1 MNSCPLKVK
10 PKPWL
15 IGTLIAAIAASG
27 GIVLVGLAQSGWQTP
42 HSAESSDVQPTTLP
56 NIAALGRL
64 EPTGEIVKV
73 AAPLTLDGDR
83 LSTLK
88 VKLGDTVQAGD
99 PIAVLDSRDRLL
111 DEVAQAQAQLRVAQ
125 VKLAQVQAGAKPGA
139 INAQRATVS
148 QESAELTGQL
158 RIQRQ
163 TIARLEAQ
171 YEGDRSAQTAAV
183 QRLQAELRTAQKEL
197 ARYQSL
203 YQAGAVSASLFDSKQ
218 LSVDT
223 TRQALKQATAELFR
237 TDGIAQRRLREAQ
250 AELSRLETTGQ
261 AQVATAQSR
270 LAEVAEVRS
279 VDIQMA
285 QAEVEAARV
294 ALTKAQKN
302 LDRATIKAPSDGQI
316 LKIYTRPGEQMSS
329 DGVVALG
336 QTEQMLVVAEVYQ
349 SDIHRVQV
357 GQAATIR
364 GQGFPGELRGKVI
377 ELGRQISRQQVFS
390 GDPGEN
396 LDRRVVEVKIALD
409 PKDSQQVANLS
420 NLQVQ
425 TVIQISSD
433 S

>member
-1 MNSCPLKVK
+1 M
-10 PKPWL
+10 
-15 IGTLIAAIAASG
+15 
-27 GIVLVGLAQSGWQTP
+27 
-42 HSAESSDVQPTTLP
+42 
-56 NIAALGRL
+56 
-64 EPTGEIVKV
+64 
-73 AAPLTLDGDR
+73 
-83 LSTLK
+83 
-88 VKLGDTVQAGD
+88 QAGE

-125 VKLAQVQAGAKPGA
+125 VKLAQVRAGAKPGA

-148 QESAELTGQL
+148 QEAAELTGQL

-223 TRQALKQATAELFR
+223 TRQALKQATAERSR

-250 AELSRLETTGQ
+250 AELGRLETTGQ

-316 LKIYTRPGEQMSS
+316 LKIYTRPGEQMS
-329 DGVVALG
+329 DGIVALG

-425 TVIQISSD
+425 TVIQISDD

>member
-1 MNSCPLKVK
+1 MNSCPLKLK

-27 GIVLVGLAQSGWQTP
+27 GIVFVGLAQSDWQGTSP
-42 HSAESSDVQPTTLP
+42 SDSSSLQPSILP
-56 NIAALGRL
+56 NVAALGRL
-64 EPTGEIVKV
+64 EPTGEIVKI
-73 AAPLTLDGDR
+73 AAPLALDGDR
-83 LSTLK
+83 LTELK
-88 VKLGDTVQAGD
+88 VKLGDTIQAGD

-148 QESAELTGQL
+148 QQSAEAIGQL

-171 YEGDRSAQTAAV
+171 YEGDRTAQTAAV
-183 QRLQAELRTAQKEL
+183 QRLAAELHTAQKEL

-223 TRQALKQATAELFR
+223 AQQALKQSTAELSR

-250 AELSRLETTGQ
+250 AELGRLESTGQ
-261 AQVATAQSR
+261 AQVATARSR

-285 QAEVEAARV
+285 QAEVNAAQV
-294 ALTKAQKN
+294 SLTKAKKN
-302 LDRATIKAPSDGQI
+302 LARATVKAPSDGQI
-316 LKIYTRPGEQMSS
+316 LQIYTRPGEQMSS
-329 DGVVALG
+329 DGIVALG
-336 QTEQMLVVAEVYQ
+336 QTAQMLVIAEVYQ
-349 SDIHRVQV
+349 SDIHRVQI

-364 GQGFPGELRGKVI
+364 GQGFTDELKGKVI

-396 LDRRVVEVKIALD
+396 LDRRVVEVKIALK
-409 PKDSQQVANLS
+409 PTDSQQVANLS

-425 TVIQISSD
+425 TVIQISDES
-433 S
+433 

>member
-1 MNSCPLKVK
+1 MNSCPLKLK

-27 GIVLVGLAQSGWQTP
+27 GIVFVGLAQSDWQGTSP
-42 HSAESSDVQPTTLP
+42 SDSSSLQPSILP
-56 NIAALGRL
+56 NVAALGRL

-73 AAPLTLDGDR
+73 AAPLALDGDR
-83 LSTLK
+83 LTELK
-88 VKLGDTVQAGD
+88 VKLGDTIQAGD

-111 DEVAQAQAQLRVAQ
+111 DEVAQAQAQLRVTQ

-148 QESAELTGQL
+148 QQSAEAIGQL

-171 YEGDRSAQTAAV
+171 YEGDRTAQTAAV
-183 QRLQAELRTAQKEL
+183 QRLAAELRTAQKEL

-218 LSVDT
+218 LSVET
-223 TRQALKQATAELFR
+223 TQQALKQSTAELSR

-250 AELSRLETTGQ
+250 AELGRLESTGQ
-261 AQVATAQSR
+261 AQVATARSR

-285 QAEVEAARV
+285 QAEVNAAQV
-294 ALTKAQKN
+294 SLTKAKKN
-302 LDRATIKAPSDGQI
+302 LARATVKAPSNGQI
-316 LKIYTRPGEQMSS
+316 LQIYTRPGEQMSS
-329 DGVVALG
+329 DGIVALG
-336 QTEQMLVVAEVYQ
+336 QTAQMLVIAEVYQ
-349 SDIHRVQV
+349 SDIHRVQI

-364 GQGFPGELRGKVI
+364 GQGFTGELKGKVV

-396 LDRRVVEVKIALD
+396 LDRRVVEVKIALK
-409 PKDSQQVANLS
+409 PTDSQQVANLS

-425 TVIQISSD
+425 TVIQISDES
-433 S
+433 

>member
-1 MNSCPLKVK
+1 MNSCPLKLK

-27 GIVLVGLAQSGWQTP
+27 GIVFVGLAQSDWQGTNP
-42 HSAESSDVQPTTLP
+42 VDSSSLQPSILP
-56 NIAALGRL
+56 NVAALGRL

-73 AAPLTLDGDR
+73 AAPLALDGDR
-83 LSTLK
+83 LTELK
-88 VKLGDTVQAGD
+88 VKLGDTIQAGD

-148 QESAELTGQL
+148 QQSAEAIGQL

-171 YEGDRSAQTAAV
+171 YEGDRTAQTAAV
-183 QRLQAELRTAQKEL
+183 QRLAAELRTAQKEL

-223 TRQALKQATAELFR
+223 AQQALKQSTAELSR

-250 AELSRLETTGQ
+250 AELGRLESTGH
-261 AQVATAQSR
+261 AQVATARSR
-270 LAEVAEVRS
+270 LAEVAEVQS

-285 QAEVEAARV
+285 QAEVNAAQV
-294 ALTKAQKN
+294 SLTKAKKN
-302 LDRATIKAPSDGQI
+302 LARATVKAPSDGQI
-316 LKIYTRPGEQMSS
+316 LQIYTRPGEQMSS
-329 DGVVALG
+329 DGIVALG
-336 QTEQMLVVAEVYQ
+336 QTAQMLVIAEVYQ
-349 SDIHRVQV
+349 SDIHRVQI

-364 GQGFPGELRGKVI
+364 GQGFTDELKGKVI

-396 LDRRVVEVKIALD
+396 LDRRVVEVKIALN
-409 PKDSQQVANLS
+409 PTDSQQVANLS

-425 TVIQISSD
+425 TVIQISDES
-433 S
+433 

>member
-1 MNSCPLKVK
+1 MNSCPLKLK

-27 GIVLVGLAQSGWQTP
+27 GIVFVGLAQSDWQGTNP
-42 HSAESSDVQPTTLP
+42 VDSSSLQPSILP
-56 NIAALGRL
+56 NVAALGRL

-73 AAPLTLDGDR
+73 AAPLALDGDR
-83 LSTLK
+83 LTELK
-88 VKLGDTVQAGD
+88 VKLGDTIQAGD

-111 DEVAQAQAQLRVAQ
+111 DEVAQAQAQLRVTQ

-148 QESAELTGQL
+148 QQSAEATGQL

-171 YEGDRSAQTAAV
+171 YEGDRTAQTAAV
-183 QRLQAELRTAQKEL
+183 QRLAAELRTAQKEL

-218 LSVDT
+218 LSVET
-223 TRQALKQATAELFR
+223 TQQALKQSTAELSR

-250 AELSRLETTGQ
+250 AELGRLESTGQ
-261 AQVATAQSR
+261 AQVATARSR

-285 QAEVEAARV
+285 QAEVNAAQV
-294 ALTKAQKN
+294 SLTKAKKN
-302 LDRATIKAPSDGQI
+302 LARATVKAPSNGQI
-316 LKIYTRPGEQMSS
+316 LQIYTRPGEQMSS
-329 DGVVALG
+329 DGIVALG
-336 QTEQMLVVAEVYQ
+336 QTAQMLVIAEVYQ
-349 SDIHRVQV
+349 SDIHRVQI

-364 GQGFPGELRGKVI
+364 GQGFTGELKGKVV

-396 LDRRVVEVKIALD
+396 LDRRVVEVKIALK
-409 PKDSQQVANLS
+409 PTDSQQVANLS

-425 TVIQISSD
+425 TVIQISDES
-433 S
+433 

>member
-15 IGTLIAAIAASG
+15 VGTIIAALAASG
-27 GIVLVGLAQSGWQTP
+27 GIVVIGLAQSGWHTTHP
-42 HSAESSDVQPTTLP
+42 SSSALKSSPLP
-56 NIAALGRL
+56 NVAALGRL
-64 EPTGEIVKV
+64 EPAGEIVKI
-73 AAPLTLDGDR
+73 AAPLSLDGDR
-83 LSTLK
+83 LAELK
-88 VKLGDTVQAGD
+88 VKLGDTVQTGD
-99 PIAVLDSRDRLL
+99 PIAVLDARDRLW
-111 DEVAQAQAQLRVAQ
+111 DEVAQAQAQLRVTQ
-125 VKLAQVQAGAKPGA
+125 VKLAQVKAGAKPGA

-203 YQAGAVSASLFDSKQ
+203 YKAGAVPASLFDSKQ
-218 LSVDT
+218 LSVNT
-223 TRQALKQATAELFR
+223 THQALKQVTAERSR

-250 AELSRLETTGQ
+250 AELSRLESTGQ

-285 QAEVEAARV
+285 QAEVKAAQV

-329 DGVVALG
+329 EGIVALG
-336 QTEQMLVVAEVYQ
+336 QTEQMRVIAEIYQ
-349 SDIHRVQV
+349 SDIHHVQV
-357 GQAATIR
+357 GQTATIR
-364 GQGFPGELRGKVI
+364 GQGFPGELQGKVI

-390 GDPGEN
+390 GSPGEN

-425 TVIQISSD
+425 TVIQISGD

>member
-15 IGTLIAAIAASG
+15 VGTLIAAIAASG
-27 GIVLVGLAQSGWQTP
+27 GIVLVGLAQSGWQTT
-42 HSAESSDVQPTTLP
+42 HSADSSAVQPTTLP

-73 AAPLTLDGDR
+73 AAPLALDGDR

-88 VKLGDTVQAGD
+88 IKLGDIVQAGD

-139 INAQRATVS
+139 INAQKATVS

-158 RIQRQ
+158 RIQWQ

-171 YEGDRSAQTAAV
+171 YEGDRTAQTAAV

-197 ARYQSL
+197 DRYQSL

-223 TRQALKQATAELFR
+223 TRQALKQATAELSR
-237 TDGIAQRRLREAQ
+237 TDGIAQRRLRE
-250 AELSRLETTGQ
+250 

-285 QAEVEAARV
+285 QAEVKSAQV
-294 ALTKAQKN
+294 ALTTAQKN

-364 GQGFPGELRGKVI
+364 GQGFPGELHGKVI

-425 TVIQISSD
+425 TVIQISDD

>member
-1 MNSCPLKVK
+1 MNSFPLKLK

-15 IGTLIAAIAASG
+15 MGSVIVATVVSG
-27 GIVLVGLAQSGWQTP
+27 GIVFVGLSQSGWQVANP
-42 HSAESSDVQPTTLP
+42 SDSSPRPTTALP
-56 NIAALGRL
+56 SVAALGRL
-64 EPTGEIVKV
+64 EPTGEIVKI
-73 AAPLTLDGDR
+73 AAPLALDGDR
-83 LSTLK
+83 LAELK
-88 VKLGDTVQAGD
+88 VNLGDIVRAGD
-99 PIAVLDSRDRLL
+99 SIAVLDSRDRLV

-125 VKLAQVQAGAKPGA
+125 VKLAQVQAGAKSGA

-148 QESAELTGQL
+148 QESAELAGQL

-183 QRLQAELRTAQKEL
+183 QRLQAELRTAEKEL

-223 TRQALKQATAELFR
+223 TRQALKQATAELSR
-237 TDGIAQRRLREAQ
+237 TNAIAQRRLREAR
-250 AELSRLETTGQ
+250 AELTRSQNTGQ
-261 AQVATAQSR
+261 AQVASARSR

-285 QAEVEAARV
+285 QAEVDAAQ
-294 ALTKAQKN
+294 ASLTKAKRN
-302 LDRATIKAPSDGQI
+302 LARATIKAPSAGQI
-316 LKIYTRPGEQMSS
+316 LKIYTQPGEQMSS
-329 DGVVALG
+329 DGIVALG
-336 QTEQMLVVAEVYQ
+336 QTEQMLVIAEVYQ
-349 SDIHRVQV
+349 SDIHRIRL
-357 GQAATIR
+357 GQTATIR
-364 GQGFPGELRGKVI
+364 GQGFPGELHGQVI

-409 PKDSQQVANLS
+409 SEASQRVANLS

-425 TVIQISSD
+425 TVIQVADD

>member
-1 MNSCPLKVK
+1 MNSCPLKLK

-27 GIVLVGLAQSGWQTP
+27 GIVFVGLAQSDWQGTSP
-42 HSAESSDVQPTTLP
+42 SDSSSLQPSILP
-56 NIAALGRL
+56 NVAALGRL

-73 AAPLTLDGDR
+73 AAPLALDGDR
-83 LSTLK
+83 LTELK
-88 VKLGDTVQAGD
+88 VKLGDTIQAGD

-111 DEVAQAQAQLRVAQ
+111 DEVAQAQAQLRVTQ

-148 QESAELTGQL
+148 QQSAEATGQL

-171 YEGDRSAQTAAV
+171 YEGDRTAQTAAV
-183 QRLQAELRTAQKEL
+183 QRLAAELRTAQKEL

-218 LSVDT
+218 LSVNT
-223 TRQALKQATAELFR
+223 TQQALKQATAELSR

-250 AELSRLETTGQ
+250 AELGRLESTGQ
-261 AQVATAQSR
+261 AQVATARSR
-270 LAEVAEVRS
+270 LAEVVEVRS

-285 QAEVEAARV
+285 QAEVNAAQV
-294 ALTKAQKN
+294 SLTKAKKN
-302 LDRATIKAPSDGQI
+302 LARATVKAPSDGQI
-316 LKIYTRPGEQMSS
+316 LQIYTRPGEQMSS
-329 DGVVALG
+329 DGIVALG
-336 QTEQMLVVAEVYQ
+336 QTAQMLVIAEVYQ
-349 SDIHRVQV
+349 SDIHRVQI
-357 GQAATIR
+357 GQAATIH
-364 GQGFPGELRGKVI
+364 GQGFTDELKGKVI

-396 LDRRVVEVKIALD
+396 LDRRVVEVKIALN
-409 PKDSQQVANLS
+409 PTDSQQVANLS

-425 TVIQISSD
+425 TVIQISDES
-433 S
+433 

>member
-1 MNSCPLKVK
+1 MNSCPLKLK

-15 IGTLIAAIAASG
+15 IGKLIAAIAASG
-27 GIVLVGLAQSGWQTP
+27 GIVFVGLAQSDWQGTNP
-42 HSAESSDVQPTTLP
+42 VDSSSLQPSILP
-56 NIAALGRL
+56 NVAALGRL

-73 AAPLTLDGDR
+73 AAPLALDGDR
-83 LSTLK
+83 LTELK
-88 VKLGDTVQAGD
+88 VKLGDTIQAGD

-111 DEVAQAQAQLRVAQ
+111 DEVAQAQAQLRVTQ

-148 QESAELTGQL
+148 QQSAEATGQL

-171 YEGDRSAQTAAV
+171 YEGDRTAQTAAV
-183 QRLQAELRTAQKEL
+183 QRLAAELRTAQKEL

-218 LSVDT
+218 LSVET
-223 TRQALKQATAELFR
+223 TQQALKQSTAELSR

-250 AELSRLETTGQ
+250 AELGRLESTGQ
-261 AQVATAQSR
+261 AQVATARSR

-285 QAEVEAARV
+285 QAEVNAAQV
-294 ALTKAQKN
+294 SLTKAKKN
-302 LDRATIKAPSDGQI
+302 LARATVKAPSNGQI
-316 LKIYTRPGEQMSS
+316 LQIYTRPGEQMSS
-329 DGVVALG
+329 DGIVALG
-336 QTEQMLVVAEVYQ
+336 QTAQMLVIAEVYQ
-349 SDIHRVQV
+349 SDIHRVQI

-364 GQGFPGELRGKVI
+364 GQGFTGELKGKVV

-396 LDRRVVEVKIALD
+396 LDRRVVEVKIALN
-409 PKDSQQVANLS
+409 PTDSQQVANLS

-425 TVIQISSD
+425 TVIQISDES
-433 S
+433 